1 MVVFKSTIEVAK
13 FDILAD
19 VQARYRAAVD
29 REIRNDLDRM
39 VAHLARVHNVPQD
52 RILEILEV
60 YPQEKLTK

>member
-1 MVVFKSTIEVAK
+1 MVLQSTIKAAE

-52 RILEILEV
+52 HILKILEV
-60 YPQEKLTK
+60 YPQEKLNK

>member
-52 RILEILEV
+52 HILKILEV
-60 YPQEKLTK
+60 YPQEKLNK

>member
-1 MVVFKSTIEVAK
+1 MVLQSTIKAAE

-39 VAHLARVHNVPQD
+39 VAHLARVHNVSQEH
-52 RILEILEV
+52 IIKIMEI
-60 YPQEKLTK
+60 YSQEKQKL

>member
-1 MVVFKSTIEVAK
+1 MVLQSTIKAAE

-39 VAHLARVHNVPQD
+39 VAHLARVHNVSQEH
-52 RILEILEV
+52 IIKIMEIYSQNKLE
-60 YPQEKLTK
+60 